1 MSIFGKDITAAD
13 LAAGNLQGSEKE
25 ASEFS
30 KALRFG
36 IDQPTEN
43 VATTLRALGFD
54 AQADALS
61 GLVDAPENYESAA
74 ARFMNPEGEGLLDF
88 SYKDLPL
95 AVVEQAG
102 QLGGSL
108 LSRFAGAS
116 AGSVAGPP
124 GIALGAI
131 LGPGL
136 FEAAQI
142 AGPVALQ
149 RARNEGRTEPNWKD
163 WSGAVTTSVFSGL
176 LNAYGVKNIGN
187 LNATVFGSGLRE
199 GVTEGLQG
207 ATEQIGST
215 VLTEA
220 GLQIDPKQI
229 IGEGLIGGTTGSTAQ
244 VPSSALSTAQS
255 LDQSLEDFR
264 QSVFEDSMANAR
276 FDQTTPE
283 EAVQEMN
290 TTLMLTDQTE
300 RNIEEFEQQAPE
312 NNPNDPEAFTD
323 EDVIAQF
330 LRTNDQFIDNNI
342 QTLFGDRLS
351 RDQQFDLFVRVQ
363 DYIRSHFEFF
373 DPRTDITPRQAIAQ
387 ILQTVREEGATVL
400 DIANQQNVEAGV
412 DPRYVGPGSMNL
424 NLNAKEELYATLP
437 PVPNFNITKRRGI
450 TSIESGIDPKF
461 LTQSILIKDGI
472 LDQRLPKDPNKP
484 VNPQGLLQELGV
496 KETDKNWFETSK
508 RGNKKVVSEV
518 VNTEIAPFLKAKK
531 DAGEKVTRAEI
542 ENILYDSLNRHISF
556 YEMGQYTEHKGGY
569 TWKNDGLAELFPDV
583 LLSDRYF
590 ELWNHYVPLI
600 PEGSNLE
607 NSPYYNRN
615 VDGAHSPHGPGA
627 NMWTRGFEVE
637 HPDGSGPGT
646 LIAENQSKLH
656 GHSQDPN
663 KVDEMY
669 FSSTGIEADEA
680 QFKAIRQRKD
690 EYDRAYNNFAE
701 EVSTKN
707 ENNEDRSVPGAMDT
721 VASLL
726 REDPSEYG
734 KKYKNEILL
743 DVDKELS
750 SVSDTFAKE
759 SKLLKEK
766 HAKETND
773 SFVDTM
779 VRTQPLGNLGIMID
793 RDKLQKFMDQPAQ
806 ALDVFD
812 TLGKQRRRRFNEYV
826 ILNHGFNIKL
836 ESVTNRNYDQRTFK
850 PINNQIIEI
859 ANQPDK
865 ELDIKQTAERVEL
878 ILDYSPKLA
887 DKYNTFDSLVIAADN
902 YPSNAELR
910 ELEQYEA
917 RLRQTGR
924 TIFPDYP
931 FKNNY
936 PAMNL
941 RRTITLALDKGN
953 NYVFISTSGKGG
965 APKSVYRAQRKEAED
980 IAKVIASYS
989 GDLKAND
996 LFKML
1001 PDSADVPGGPYYA
1014 LDIRPLK
1021 QLIEAKVFKGFK
1033 GYKDGGLVMNYG
1045 DYGRSYK

>member
-124 GIALGAI
+124 GAIAGALI
-131 LGPGL
+131 GPGL

-142 AGPVALQ
+142 AGPVALE

-176 LNAYGVKNIGN
+176 LNAYGVKNIGK

-215 VLTEA
+215 GLTEA

-264 QSVFEDSMANAR
+264 QSVFEDSLANAR

-330 LRTNDQFIDNNI
+330 LRTNDQLIDNNI

-351 RDQQFDLFVRVQ
+351 SDQQFDLFVRVQ
-363 DYIRSHFEFF
+363 DYIRNHFEFF

-424 NLNAKEELYATLP
+424 NLNAKEELYTSLDP
-437 PVPNFNITKRRGI
+437 LGEGI

-508 RGNKKVVSEV
+508 RGSKKVVSEV

-556 YEMGQYTEHKGGY
+556 YRTGQATEHNGGY
-569 TWKNDGLAELFPDV
+569 TWKNDGLAELFPGV
-583 LLSDRYF
+583 SLSDNYF

-600 PEGSNLE
+600 PEGANLE

-615 VDGAHSPHGPGA
+615 VDSAHSPHGPGA
-627 NMWTRGFEVE
+627 NMWTRGFQVQ
-637 HPDGSGPGT
+637 HPDGSGPGI

-656 GHSQDPN
+656 GHSQDPG
-663 KVDEMY
+663 KADEMY
-669 FSSTGIEADEA
+669 FSSTGIETDTSRID
-680 QFKAIRQRKD
+680 AIKKKQD
-690 EYDRAYNNFAE
+690 EYQRAYDNFRE
-701 EVSTKN
+701 EVIDKN
-707 ENNEDRSVPGAMDT
+707 PTNFLGVSQAMDT
-721 VASLL
+721 LATLL
-726 REDPSEYG
+726 LEEPSQYGEYR
-734 KKYKNEILL
+734 NEILL
-743 DVDKELS
+743 DIDKELS
-750 SVSDTFAKE
+750 TVSDTFAKE
-759 SKLLKEK
+759 TKLLKERQ
-766 HAKETND
+766 AKETND
-773 SFVDTM
+773 AFVEEIAES
-779 VRTQPLGNLGIMID
+779 QPLGNLGIMID
-793 RDKLQKFMDQPAQ
+793 KDKLQNFMDQPAQ

-850 PINNQIIEI
+850 PINNKIIDI
-859 ANQPDK
+859 ANQPNK
-865 ELDIKQTAERVEL
+865 ELDRKQTTDRVEL
-878 ILDYSPKLA
+878 ILDYTPKLS
-887 DKYNTFDSLVIAADN
+887 DKYNTFDSLLIATDN
-902 YPSNAELR
+902 YPSDAEMR

-917 RLRQTGR
+917 RMRQTGR
-924 TIFPDYP
+924 TIYPDYP

-953 NYVFISTSGKGG
+953 DYVFISTDGKGG
-965 APKSVYRAQRKEAED
+965 APPSVYRAQRKEAED

-1014 LDIRPLK
+1014 LDIRPLR

>member
-25 ASEFS
+25 ASEFG

-124 GIALGAI
+124 GVIAGALI
-131 LGPGL
+131 GPGL

-142 AGPVALQ
+142 AGPVALE

-176 LNAYGVKNIGN
+176 LNAYGVKNIGK

-215 VLTEA
+215 GLTEA

-264 QSVFEDSMANAR
+264 QSVFEDSLANAR

-330 LRTNDQFIDNNI
+330 LRTNDQLIDNNI

-351 RDQQFDLFVRVQ
+351 SDQQFDLLVREQ
-363 DYIRSHFEFF
+363 DYIRNHFEFF

-424 NLNAKEELYATLP
+424 NLNAKEELYTSLDP
-437 PVPNFNITKRRGI
+437 LGVGLDPLEVGI

-508 RGNKKVVSEV
+508 RGSKKVVSEV

-531 DAGEKVTRAEI
+531 DAGEKVTPV
-542 ENILYDSLNRHISF
+542 S
-556 YEMGQYTEHKGGY
+556 YTHL
-569 TWKNDGLAELFPDV
+569 TLPTPP
-583 LLSDRYF
+583 
-590 ELWNHYVPLI
+590 YV
-600 PEGSNLE
+600 
-607 NSPYYNRN
+607 
-615 VDGAHSPHGPGA
+615 
-627 NMWTRGFEVE
+627 
-637 HPDGSGPGT
+637 
-646 LIAENQSKLH
+646 
-656 GHSQDPN
+656 
-663 KVDEMY
+663 
-669 FSSTGIEADEA
+669 
-680 QFKAIRQRKD
+680 
-690 EYDRAYNNFAE
+690 
-701 EVSTKN
+701 
-707 ENNEDRSVPGAMDT
+707 
-721 VASLL
+721 
-726 REDPSEYG
+726 
-734 KKYKNEILL
+734 
-743 DVDKELS
+743 
-750 SVSDTFAKE
+750 
-759 SKLLKEK
+759 
-766 HAKETND
+766 
-773 SFVDTM
+773 
-779 VRTQPLGNLGIMID
+779 
-793 RDKLQKFMDQPAQ
+793 
-806 ALDVFD
+806 
-812 TLGKQRRRRFNEYV
+812 
-826 ILNHGFNIKL
+826 
-836 ESVTNRNYDQRTFK
+836 
-850 PINNQIIEI
+850 
-859 ANQPDK
+859 
-865 ELDIKQTAERVEL
+865 
-878 ILDYSPKLA
+878 
-887 DKYNTFDSLVIAADN
+887 
-902 YPSNAELR
+902 
-910 ELEQYEA
+910 
-917 RLRQTGR
+917 
-924 TIFPDYP
+924 
-931 FKNNY
+931 
-936 PAMNL
+936 
-941 RRTITLALDKGN
+941 
-953 NYVFISTSGKGG
+953 
-965 APKSVYRAQRKEAED
+965 
-980 IAKVIASYS
+980 
-989 GDLKAND
+989 
-996 LFKML
+996 
-1001 PDSADVPGGPYYA
+1001 
-1014 LDIRPLK
+1014 
-1021 QLIEAKVFKGFK
+1021 
-1033 GYKDGGLVMNYG
+1033 
-1045 DYGRSYK
+1045 